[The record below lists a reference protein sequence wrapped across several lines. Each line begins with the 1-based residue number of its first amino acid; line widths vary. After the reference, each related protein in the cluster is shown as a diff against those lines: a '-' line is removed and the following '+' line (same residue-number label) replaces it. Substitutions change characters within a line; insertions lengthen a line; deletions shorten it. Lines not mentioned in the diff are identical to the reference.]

1 MNELVK
7 EAQTLSATALEWVRC
22 LTEELIAV
30 RTDRDRQEN
39 FRRLFQR
46 EALKYR
52 DKYHL
57 AAEALT
63 LSRLDQIT
71 GSDQS

>member
-1 MNELVK
+1 MANLVD
-7 EAQTLSATALEWVRC
+7 QVRH
-22 LTEELIAV
+22 LTEELIEMQ
-30 RTDRDRQEN
+30 TDRDRQEN
-39 FRRLFQR
+39 FRRIFQR

-63 LSRLDQIT
+63 LHRLDQIT
-71 GSDQS
+71 GPDQF